1 MKILITGGCGFIGSN
16 LSIYLKNKKF
26 NIFSLD
32 NLFRKGSKLNEQR
45 LKKYKIKNFKIDIS
59 NKNQVN
65 NLPKFDLIIDCCAEA
80 SVNASVNELDR
91 VINTNLIGT
100 LNILRKCAIDK
111 TKIIFLSSS
120 RVYSINE
127 LNKIVSRKILSKP
140 IKTKKEIDMSFS
152 TFGEKSIYGFSK
164 FASEELIREFSYIY
178 NLEYII
184 NRFGVVAGPWQFG
197 KVDQG
202 FFSLWMWR
210 HINKKKLN
218 YIGFGGYGNQIRDVL
233 HVEDLCKL
241 IFLQIKNIKK
251 NKNKSY
257 SVGGGSLNAV
267 SLKKLTK
274 ICQSITGNK
283 IEIKRIKPTSVYDIP
298 YFVSSNKSVSKA
310 YKWKPKKN
318 LITIAKD
325 INRWQI
331 KNFKILKNILN

>member
-1 MKILITGGCGFIGSN
+1 
-16 LSIYLKNKKF
+16 
-26 NIFSLD
+26 
-32 NLFRKGSKLNEQR
+32 
-45 LKKYKIKNFKIDIS
+45 
-59 NKNQVN
+59 
-65 NLPKFDLIIDCCAEA
+65 
-80 SVNASVNELDR
+80 
-91 VINTNLIGT
+91 
-100 LNILRKCAIDK
+100 
-111 TKIIFLSSS
+111 
-120 RVYSINE
+120 
-127 LNKIVSRKILSKP
+127 
-140 IKTKKEIDMSFS
+140 
-152 TFGEKSIYGFSK
+152 
-164 FASEELIREFSYIY
+164 
-178 NLEYII
+178 
-184 NRFGVVAGPWQFG
+184 
-197 KVDQG
+197 
-202 FFSLWMWR
+202 MWR